1 MGANESENAAMMATC
16 KIIAEGQKFFTRGH
30 WLMLYMGKYKYVFA
44 I

>member
-16 KIIAEGQKFFTRGH
+16 KIIAEGQKFLHAGTLANVVHGQ
-30 WLMLYMGKYKYVFA
+30 